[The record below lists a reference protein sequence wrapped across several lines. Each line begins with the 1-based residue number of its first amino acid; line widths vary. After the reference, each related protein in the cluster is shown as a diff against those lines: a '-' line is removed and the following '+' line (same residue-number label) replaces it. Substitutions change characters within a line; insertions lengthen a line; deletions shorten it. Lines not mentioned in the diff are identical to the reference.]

1 MKVFWFDCMK
11 GNGTTKWS
19 HLEWYWHPPVPVCFS
34 WFSGFTSPST
44 WNILHVLSN
53 WNEYGEINHKLCVCR
68 HETNY
73 FNTPLS
79 LVPVPGLDPVP
90 LQFAPQLDHLAPGGA
105 QPHKPLSRTRSE
117 PLPQSPRALHT
128 HLLQQQHNT
137 QLLERLKQQTHLG
150 KVWRSEDT
158 HSSSHKNDKGRKS

>member
-1 MKVFWFDCMK
+1 MKEFMR
-11 GNGTTKWS
+11 N
-19 HLEWYWHPPVPVCFS
+19 
-34 WFSGFTSPST
+34 
-44 WNILHVLSN
+44 
-53 WNEYGEINHKLCVCR
+53 CVCEDIER
-68 HETNY
+68 TICI
-73 FNTPLS
+73 L
-79 LVPVPGLDPVP
+79 LLPVPGLDPVP

-150 KVWRSEDT
+150 KVWRSEET
-158 HSSSHKNDKGRKS
+158 HSSIVIKMK